1 MSDGPPYGVPPT
13 PGPDPYQQQ
22 YQQPYQ
28 QPHYQQ
34 PPYQQQYHWP
44 ESSNA
49 VTALV
54 LSLVGLL
61 ACSGLL
67 CPIGWY
73 MANGELR
80 GIAEGLRDPRNRDMA
95 KAAQIVG
102 IIGTAL
108 LALFFLGFLFLFG
121 LAGLGAV
128 AGA

>member
-13 PGPDPYQQQ
+13 PGPNPYQSDPYQQQ
-22 YQQPYQ
+22 P
-28 QPHYQQ
+28 YQQ
-34 PPYQQQYHWP
+34 PPYQQPPQFYQWP
-44 ESSNA
+44 EPSNA

-67 CPIGWY
+67 CPVGWY

-80 GIAEGLRDPRNRDMA
+80 GISEGRRDPRNRDMA

-102 IIGTAL
+102 IIGTVI
-108 LALFFLGFLFLFG
+108 LALFIGFFVFFFL
-121 LAGLGAV
+121 LAGVGAF